1 MAKNFDI
8 YDFVHNNKIT
18 LKVDAQKGTTVAKAY
33 NDIRKTNLKEVKI
46 VNGKFSLAE
55 NLEDRK
61 LSNEVKKHFLEII
74 STYNTFQ
81 DQMKR
86 QSDMT
91 EVANTL
97 GAIVEAAKEM
107 TLRESGD
114 WFDAVT
120 VKRNMQELDK
130 MGKSFDKFAVEAKQM
145 DERLHSLY
153 EDMGHILNRY
163 YEIADISNDV
173 MKERLAMKEVKYPTD
188 LQIGSVLLGQG
199 FTRLKGVDGGK
210 YYKVVAMD
218 DISATLVP
226 SDKSG
231 NVKGSTKVR
240 HKLDSIEAG
249 IKTAKRGDEN
259 GIVLVKK

>member
-8 YDFVHNNKIT
+8 YDYVHNNKIT
-18 LKVDAQKGTTVAKAY
+18 LKVDGNKGTTVAKAY

-55 NLEDRK
+55 SLEDSDRK

-114 WFDAVT
+114 WFDNVT

-130 MGKSFDKFAVEAKQM
+130 MGKSFDKFAMEAKQM

-163 YEIADISNDV
+163 YEIADISTDT
-173 MKERLAMKEVKYPTD
+173 MQERL
-188 LQIGSVLLGQG
+188 
-199 FTRLKGVDGGK
+199 
-210 YYKVVAMD
+210 
-218 DISATLVP
+218 
-226 SDKSG
+226 G
-231 NVKGSTKVR
+231 N
-240 HKLDSIEAG
+240 
-249 IKTAKRGDEN
+249 
-259 GIVLVKK
+259 KKK

>member
-8 YDFVHNNKIT
+8 YDYVHNNKIT
-18 LKVDAQKGTTVAKAY
+18 LKVDGNKGTTVAKAY

-61 LSNEVKKHFLEII
+61 LSSEVKKHFLEII

-120 VKRNMQELDK
+120 VKRNMVELDK
-130 MGKSFDKFAVEAKQM
+130 MGKSFDKFALEAKAM

-163 YEIADISNDV
+163 YEIADISTDT
-173 MKERLAMKEVKYPTD
+173 MHERL
-188 LQIGSVLLGQG
+188 
-199 FTRLKGVDGGK
+199 
-210 YYKVVAMD
+210 
-218 DISATLVP
+218 
-226 SDKSG
+226 G
-231 NVKGSTKVR
+231 N
-240 HKLDSIEAG
+240 
-249 IKTAKRGDEN
+249 
-259 GIVLVKK
+259 KKK

>member
-1 MAKNFDI
+1 MSKKTFDI
-8 YDFVHNNKIT
+8 YDYVHNNKMS
-18 LKVDAQKGTTVAKAY
+18 LKVAGPKGTTVSKAY

-46 VNGKFSLAE
+46 INGKFSIAE
-55 NLEDRK
+55 NLNQADRK
-61 LSNEVKKHFLEII
+61 LSPEVKKHFLEII

-86 QSDMT
+86 ASDMT

-120 VKRNMQELDK
+120 VKRNMTELDK
-130 MGKSFDKFAVEAKQM
+130 LDKNFQKFAVEAKAM

-163 YEIADISNDV
+163 YEIADISPET
-173 MKERLAMKEVKYPTD
+173 MRERL
-188 LQIGSVLLGQG
+188 
-199 FTRLKGVDGGK
+199 GK
-210 YYKVVAMD
+210 K
-218 DISATLVP
+218 
-226 SDKSG
+226 
-231 NVKGSTKVR
+231 
-240 HKLDSIEAG
+240 
-249 IKTAKRGDEN
+249 
-259 GIVLVKK
+259 